1 MASESNTSPPTSI
14 SMAELPEKLGQVLG
28 TSSWIEI
35 DQNRIN
41 EFAACTEDRQW
52 IHVDPQRAQKDS
64 PFPDTVAHGFLTLSL
79 LSRFVAEC
87 LVLRDAEVAINYG
100 LNRVRFP
107 HPVEVGRR
115 LRGQLTLIQCE
126 PIPNGIRY
134 TLSVTIEIEGASKPA
149 CVAEAI
155 FMASA

>member
-1 MASESNTSPPTSI
+1 MESESNTSQPTSL
-14 SMAELPEKLGQVLG
+14 SMAELPEKLGQALG

-35 DQNRIN
+35 DQNRID

-52 IHVDPQRAQKDS
+52 IHVDPQRARKES

-107 HPVEVGRR
+107 HPVEVDRR
-115 LRGQLTLIQCE
+115 LRGHLALIHCE